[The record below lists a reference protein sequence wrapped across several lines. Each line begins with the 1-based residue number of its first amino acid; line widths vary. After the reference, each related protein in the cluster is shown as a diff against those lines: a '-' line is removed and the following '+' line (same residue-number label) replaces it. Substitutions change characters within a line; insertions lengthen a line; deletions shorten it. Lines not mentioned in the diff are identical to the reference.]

1 MELTHKQA
9 QNRLKDISDELER
22 LHGKAE
28 QTETRMLNEDDQE
41 YFDELVGESHEVAA
55 HARKIEREDAMRDM
69 KRRQLGTAA
78 VKIERGSD
86 EMDADPL
93 GEPESIE
100 GGRFRGADPWNL
112 AEMRTFNRS
121 SDEIGAEL
129 RARAFTAIERM
140 QGMTDARREGATKII
155 ESHDDSKGTIS
166 RLALA
171 TSSAH
176 YMRAFVKASRGETML
191 MTPEEV
197 EASRNVKDLARAMSL
212 TDTAGGFLVPF
223 QLDPTVI
230 ITSDGTFSEIRSVAR
245 QVVATGDVWSG
256 VSAGATSWSWDS
268 EASEVSDDSSTFAQ
282 PQVTVHKA
290 NGFVPISIEAAMD
303 EANVTNEIGRLLA
316 FGRED
321 LEAEA
326 HATGSGSGEPFG
338 IVTALDGTSSEIDA
352 ATDDTFAIGD
362 VYSLNTG
369 LPSRYRRRATW
380 AANAAIYDLIR
391 QFDTQGGAGLWTTL
405 GNDRPELLIGKRAI
419 EVEGMDDTVTTSG
432 AVSNNILVFGDFSN
446 YVIADRIGMTVEFI
460 PHLFATANNRPS
472 GQRGWYAF
480 FRQGAD
486 SVNDGAFRLLDVESA
501 A

>member
-1 MELTHKQA
+1 MELTYKQA
-9 QNRLKDISDELER
+9 QNRARDITEELER
-22 LHGKAE
+22 LHNKAE
-28 QTETRMLNEDDQE
+28 QAETRMLNDDDQK

-55 HARKIEREDAMRDM
+55 HARKLERDEALRDV
-69 KRRQLGTAA
+69 KRHQLGTAA
-78 VKIERGSD
+78 VAIERGS
-86 EMDADPL
+86 ESMDADPL
-93 GEPESIE
+93 GEPDSIE
-100 GGRFRGADPWNL
+100 DGRFRGKDPWNL
-112 AEMRTFNRS
+112 SEMRTFNRT
-121 SDEIGAEL
+121 SDEVGGEL
-129 RARAFTAIERM
+129 KARALTAVERM
-140 QGMTDARREGATKII
+140 QGMTEGRRQAATRII
-155 ESHDDSKGTIS
+155 EEFDDSRGNIS
-166 RLALA
+166 RLALV

-176 YMRAFVKASRGETML
+176 YMRAFLKASRGESAL

-197 EASRNVKDLARAMSL
+197 AAVSQTKDLARAMSL

-230 ITSDGTFSEIRSVAR
+230 ITSDGSFSEIRSVAR

-256 VSAGATSWSWDS
+256 VSAGETSWSWDS
-268 EASEVSDDSSTFAQ
+268 EASEASDDASTFAQ
-282 PQVTVHKA
+282 PQVTVHKG

-303 EANVTNEIGRLLA
+303 ESNVTNEVGRLLA
-316 FGRED
+316 SGRET
-321 LEAEA
+321 LEAKA

-369 LPSRYRRRATW
+369 LPARYRRRASW

-419 EVEGMDDTVTTSG
+419 EVEEMDSTVTTSG

-446 YVIADRIGMTVEFI
+446 YVIADRIGLTVEFI
-460 PHLFATANNRPS
+460 PHLFSTTTNRPS
-472 GQRGWYAF
+472 GQRGWYAY